1 MSAYK
6 CGRPGL
12 ETWVRSLGQEDPLDP
27 FLFLNFYFFFL
38 PLVINLL
45 FLIHILPILLLH
57 TKDLTYM
64 ALEGNK
70 IMKRRQWFLQNP

>member
-6 CGRPGL
+6 CGRPGF
-12 ETWVRSLGQEDPLDP
+12 ETGSGRSPGSLSISK
-27 FLFLNFYFFFL
+27 FLLFFFFL
-38 PLVINLL
+38 PLAINLL

-70 IMKRRQWFLQNP
+70 IMKRRQSFLQNH